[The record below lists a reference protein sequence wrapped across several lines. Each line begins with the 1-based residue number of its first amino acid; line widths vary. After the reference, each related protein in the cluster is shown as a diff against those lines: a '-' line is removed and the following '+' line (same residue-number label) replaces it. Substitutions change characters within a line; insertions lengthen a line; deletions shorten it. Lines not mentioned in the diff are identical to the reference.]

1 MKRKKSL
8 SCVNVLHKTWNFHIV
23 VIQWQQK
30 SENENEKMKLLLLA
44 ILIAVIIVVAEIKA
58 LYCLTNGW
66 LLFAA
71 L

>member
-1 MKRKKSL
+1 
-8 SCVNVLHKTWNFHIV
+8 
-23 VIQWQQK
+23 
-30 SENENEKMKLLLLA
+30 MKLLLLA

-58 LYCLTNGW
+58 PYCLTDGL